1 MAAQPDRPVTVAL
14 PQPPVAKLT
23 GWDAIRRGLANLRA
37 NWQLVL
43 MYFAQTVV
51 VTVVTVAG
59 FLVPLFAV
67 GLERWDDLGDW
78 DPSSGADPWT
88 EVLALLA
95 ELGTPFVL
103 GLLGA
108 AVVWCLALVLLS
120 WFQGGFYGVLAAGDR
135 QAVPGRVVDWRAFRT
150 FSLANFSGWGV
161 RFLWRYFWFWNLFGL
176 VVLAWMVLAVGLVF
190 GAIWG
195 AERYGEAAA
204 VGIGCGGALPLVF
217 LIFVVSLW
225 AGLAAAHLGQEG
237 SRVGLAARDGMRVLG
252 ARIGAILLIF
262 LLFFVASFALSA
274 ILSVVFLPL
283 TFGSALVFEERF
295 AIYVAVQAV
304 SYLVQLAL
312 SSVLATALAAVYVAL
327 VRSEAPR

>member
-1 MAAQPDRPVTVAL
+1 VTAAH
-14 PQPPVAKLT
+14 PPPPAAKLS

-43 MYFAQTVV
+43 MYFAQTLV

-78 DPSSGADPWT
+78 DPTSGADPWT

-95 ELGTPFVL
+95 ELGAPFVL
-103 GLLGA
+103 GLVGA
-108 AVVWCLALVLLS
+108 AVVWFVALVLLS
-120 WFQGGFYGVLAAGDR
+120 WFQGGFYGVLAGGDR
-135 QAVPGRVVDWRAFRT
+135 QAIPGRPSDWRAFRT
-150 FSLANFSGWGV
+150 FSLTNYAGWGS

-176 VVLAWMVLAVGLVF
+176 VLLVWVLLALGVVF

-195 AERYGEAAA
+195 ADRYGEAAA
-204 VGIGCGGALPLVF
+204 VGIGCGGALPLFF
-217 LIFVVSLW
+217 LVVVVSLW

-252 ARIGAILLIF
+252 ERLGAVLLIF
-262 LLFFVASFALSA
+262 LLYFVVGFTLS
-274 ILSVVFLPL
+274 ILMSLVLLPL
-283 TFGSALVFEERF
+283 TVGATFLMQEHMAL
-295 AIYVAVQAV
+295 YVAVQAV
-304 SYLVQLAL
+304 SYLVQIAV
-312 SSVLATALAAVYVAL
+312 SGVLATGLAAVFVAL